1 MSRST
6 AADSV
11 SANDRLKRGSPS
23 VLWGSL
29 IAATLLHLGVFALW
43 PEMTAEVSSMDDR
56 VITTLDV
63 LEEIPLPAPPD
74 PLPRPAT
81 PVLATSPVPDD
92 VTIGLTTLEANPPEV
107 LTPPPATTAGSE
119 GRAVTFT
126 PYTVR
131 PEILN
136 VDEVQREMARL
147 YPPALRDAGIGGT
160 VELALHIDEEGRVV
174 EARVATGSGHR
185 SLDAAALDL
194 SDAFRFSPALNRD
207 KRVAVWV
214 AFPVVFRVRDHPMD
228 HP

>member
-6 AADSV
+6 AVDSV
-11 SANDRLKRGSPS
+11 SANERLKRGSPS
-23 VLWGSL
+23 ILWGSL
-29 IAATLLHLGVFALW
+29 IVATLMHLGVFLLW
-43 PEMTAEVSSMDDR
+43 PEMTADVRSMGDGML
-56 VITTLDV
+56 TALD
-63 LEEIPLPAPPD
+63 LPDEIPLPAPPE

-92 VTIGLTTLEANPPEV
+92 VTIGLTTLEANPPAV
-107 LTPPPATTAGSE
+107 LTPPPAETAGNE
-119 GRAVTFT
+119 GSAITFT

-160 VELALHIDEEGRVV
+160 VELALHIDEEGRVL
-174 EARVATGSGHR
+174 EARVASSSGHR

-194 SDAFRFSPALNRD
+194 SDALRFSPALNRD
-207 KRVAVWV
+207 RRVAVWV
-214 AFPVVFRVRDHPMD
+214 AFPVVFRVRNAPA
-228 HP
+228 